1 MHIARDKQVAW
12 EKIEPLLM
20 QVDKPA
26 RYVGGEFNQVVKDD
40 ARVRVCLAFPDMY
53 EIGMSYHGYRLIYER
68 INARKGWAAERAY
81 TVWPDMEALMRERG
95 VPLYSLEAR
104 RPLTEFHWIGFTLQ
118 HEVNFTNIL
127 TMLDLA
133 GIPLESSERT
143 DPFPILVGGG
153 EGAYSPEPIAPFLDA
168 FVVGD
173 GEEVAL
179 EITALMEIAQARG
192 WDRAKVI
199 RELAR
204 VPGVYV
210 PELYDFE
217 YNDDGTIKRTF
228 AVTRIDEQTD
238 APRAVHRRYF
248 DVGRDLGSVK
258 PVVPLM
264 RTVHDRLAIEI
275 RRGCVNGCR
284 FCQAGMI
291 TRPVNER
298 SIEQIVEAAREGIR
312 NTGYDEVSL
321 LSLSS
326 ADYTMIAPLVRRM
339 TNEFGPQGVSV
350 SLPSLRINGFDVNL
364 VDEIARVRKSGFT
377 FAPEAGTTRLR
388 DVINKPVDQAYF
400 FETIEDVFRRGWR
413 TVKFYFM
420 IGLPTETDA
429 DLDGIVEIC
438 EYAARLGNQYH
449 GRKATVNVTLS
460 PFVPKSNTP
469 FQWEPQPPIDEMERR
484 YQYVRRALRE
494 RCGRGV
500 DVKTAD
506 TQSSFIEAVL
516 SRGDR
521 RLARAV
527 RRAWELG
534 ARLDGWD
541 EHFKL
546 EHWMQAFAETGL
558 DPAFYANRE
567 RTEHEIFPF
576 EHIES
581 DVGRRYFWADLRRSR
596 KPVPGVVNKC
606 DTGTC
611 VACAV
616 CNDVI
621 EHTLAKDFEDPAAIA
636 AIEATAPSTAPTP
649 VGNSGGEMAAPS
661 VNRAMETTM
670 VQRKSIYEEG
680 RTGGSGRPGKKG
692 HGVQHASPPPV
703 QRLRLHY
710 TKLGALRYLSHLDFA
725 KVLAIVF
732 RRAETPL
739 ALSQGY
745 NPQPLVQYA
754 PPLSLGMGGEREAID
769 LKLLRW
775 VDPTELMASMNAI
788 ELPGLRF
795 LEVEEL
801 PVHATSL
808 ETSIA
813 ASEFVV
819 APQNADHP
827 AFVPEVLS
835 ERLAAFADADA
846 FIAEIRKKDGT
857 RRIDL
862 KQSVRSLALEHDAAG
877 RPCLRIALSHAPGLF
892 VKAHEAVGRILGAEL
907 KLGIDV
913 AINRS
918 ALLLHATTAG
928 AAV

>member
-1 MHIARDKQVAW
+1 MQVAW
-12 EKIEPLLM
+12 EQIEPLLM

-26 RYVGGEFNQVVKDD
+26 RYVGGEFNQVLKED

-53 EIGMSYHGYRLIYER
+53 EIGMSYHGYRLMYER
-68 INARKGWAAERAY
+68 INERKGWSAERAY
-81 TVWPDMEALMRERG
+81 TVWPDMEKLMRENG
-95 VPLYSLEAR
+95 VPLYSLETR
-104 RPLTEFHWIGFTLQ
+104 RPLAEFHWIGFTLQ

-133 GIPLESSERT
+133 GIPLESKDRT
-143 DPFPILVGGG
+143 AAFPILIGGG
-153 EGAYSPEPIAPFLDA
+153 EGAYSPEPVAPFLDA

-192 WDRAKVI
+192 WERAKII

-204 VPGVYV
+204 IPGVYV

-217 YNDDGTIKRTF
+217 YNEDGTIKRTF
-228 AVTRIDEQTD
+228 AVEKIDERTD

-298 SIEQIVEAAREGIR
+298 PIEQIVEAARQGIR
-312 NTGYDEVSL
+312 NTGYDEISL

-339 TNEFGPQGVSV
+339 TNEFGGQGVSV
-350 SLPSLRINGFDVNL
+350 SLPSLRINGFDVTL

-420 IGLPTETDA
+420 IGLPTETDE
-429 DLDGIVEIC
+429 DLDGIIEIC
-438 EYAARLGNQYH
+438 KFAARLGNRYH
-449 GRKATVNVTLS
+449 GRKATVNITLS

-469 FQWEPQPPIDEMERR
+469 FQWEAQPTIEEMERR
-484 YQYVRRALRE
+484 YQYVRRAVHE
-494 RCGRGV
+494 RCPRNV

-506 TQSSFIEAVL
+506 TQASFIEAVL

-541 EHFKL
+541 EHFRL
-546 EHWMQAFAETGL
+546 RHWMQAFEETGI

-596 KPVPGVVNKC
+596 KVVPGVVNKC

-636 AIEATAPSTAPTP
+636 AIEAAEAP
-649 VGNSGGEMAAPS
+649 AAF
-661 VNRAMETTM
+661 VNKAMETTM
-670 VQRKSIYEEG
+670 VQRKKIYEEG
-680 RTGGSGRPGKKG
+680 EGEVANGAGKGREKTNKR
-692 HGVQHASPPPV
+692 GVAPHASPPPV
-703 QRLRLHY
+703 QRLRLTY

-725 KVLAIVF
+725 KVLGIVF

-739 ALSQGY
+739 AYSLGF
-745 NPQPLVQYA
+745 NPQPLVQYS
-754 PPLSLGMGGEREAID
+754 PPLSLGMGGEREIID
-769 LKLLRW
+769 LKLTRW
-775 VDPTELMASMNAI
+775 MDPAELMASMNAI
-788 ELPGLRF
+788 ELQGLRF
-795 LEVEEL
+795 LEFEEV
-801 PVHATSL
+801 PINMTSL
-808 ETSIA
+808 EAQIECSAFTLTPRRL
-813 ASEFVV
+813 E
-819 APQNADHP
+819 HP
-827 AFVPEVLS
+827 AFAAEALR
-835 ERLAAFADADA
+835 ERLAAFEGTES
-846 FIAEIRKKDGT
+846 FVAEIRKKDGV

-862 KQSVRSLALEHDAAG
+862 KQSVRALTLEWHG
-877 RPCLRIALSHAPGLF
+877 ERPTLRIELSHAPGSF
-892 VKAHEAVGRILGAEL
+892 VKAHEALGRILGADL
-907 KLGIDV
+907 QLGIDV
-913 AINRS
+913 AVNRS
-918 ALLLHATTAG
+918 ALVMREAAHG
-928 AAV
+928 ALAS